1 MSPEDTYL
9 GRFIGVQAISKEK
22 YRVVVLDTIGNNVV
36 RVEDITRSGTGIEGY
51 QAFAKVS
58 YSLSSHLRS
67 IVPRLWRLNPFFN
80 GLENA
85 KRELENLKSSI
96 LMLKSQ
102 RDRELDSSLIEKFV
116 QDLEMSLTEQKT
128 ENAVSQN
135 ADQEDKQK
143 ES

>member
-9 GRFIGVQAISKEK
+9 GRFIGVQAVSKEK

-116 QDLEMSLTEQKT
+116 QDSEMSLSGG
-128 ENAVSQN
+128 AVSQN